1 MTRPAAPD
9 QGAGKNGGKSR
20 EPHEYDAELA
30 KYKAISD
37 LIEKSG
43 DLSDV
48 TDIFHGYQ
56 AKLIAFNQA
65 TGYNCALRLSMYKEY
80 KRTSPDHL
88 RMSRNELIR
97 LLTQPKVIVH
107 GGELLR
113 DDYKEPGFF
122 ASVIEGG
129 KRMIGIKPS
138 QEQQQARYGGGNN
151 DRY

>member
-1 MTRPAAPD
+1 MRPTVPD
-9 QGAGKNGGKSR
+9 HNGDKNGGKSR

-37 LIEKSG
+37 FIEKSE

-56 AKLIAFNQA
+56 AKLIALNRA
-65 TGYNCALRLSMYKEY
+65 TGYDCSLRLLQYREY

-88 RMSRNELIR
+88 RMARNEITR

-129 KRMIGIKPS
+129 KRMVGIKPS
-138 QEQQQARYGGGNN
+138 AEQQRHERTGGQENGRY
-151 DRY
+151 